1 MSNIDDDL
9 YLISVSK
16 IQRLKNEYDELNEE
30 HDKKH
35 NELGGQIIH
44 IRQLIIAE
52 EKLIKKLEKEKLKHK
67 IKYTINVYEK
77 MLSL

>member
-16 IQRLKNEYDELNEE
+16 IQRLKNEYDELHEE
-30 HDKKH
+30 HDKIH
-35 NELGGQIIH
+35 NELVGQIIH

-52 EKLIKKLEKEKLKHK
+52 EKLLKKLEKRKLKKNK
-67 IKYTINVYEK
+67 IYN
-77 MLSL
+77 